1 MRLYVSVTYIK
12 NTNDF
17 MIAFQK
23 ILGYNKSEKVM
34 QAFSQKKRL
43 RIYLKNNLGG

>member
-34 QAFSQKKRL
+34 QAFSQKNGCASTL
-43 RIYLKNNLGG
+43 RII